1 MLSSC
6 PRPVAN
12 GRYWRGVVIQSG
24 IDNNSLGVNNSTG
37 GGEGHSSG
45 QHFQRTRRRARLP
58 ALSAAWHPVASYA
71 GPLWRGAAGLDAAGL
86 GLSEAGMVQVRSS
99 IFWPRCASDSPS
111 GFVIGWNPHSF
122 LCSIATVAS
131 DMRLDEVERVLAEVA
146 RDPRL
151 QPLMQYCGGPPT
163 VLGVWQHPADAGQ
176 RVPIERSHTA
186 QLWLSLVAEPAEDS
200 SGRFLPSL
208 REVYCCG
215 CRYRTTLQLTLFER
229 GGARCT
235 GPAEPNEG
243 PLDQSGAAQCEA
255 CAAGEEV
262 QSAVERA
269 PSALEYV
276 ARHVRLGPPLA
287 RGRHAPDPMC
297 T

>member
-1 MLSSC
+1 MRYPLPVPSC
-6 PRPVAN
+6 PHWAN
-12 GRYWRGVVIQSG
+12 LRAAELAARRGWDIQS
-24 IDNNSLGVNNSTG
+24 
-37 GGEGHSSG
+37 
-45 QHFQRTRRRARLP
+45 
-58 ALSAAWHPVASYA
+58 WA
-71 GPLWRGAAGLDAAGL
+71 GT
-86 GLSEAGMVQVRSS
+86 SEAGMVQVRSS

-122 LCSIATVAS
+122 LCSIATVVS

-229 GGARCT
+229 GGARST
-235 GPAEPNEG
+235 GPAEPNKG
-243 PLDQSGAAQCEA
+243 PLDRSSPARGEA
-255 CAAGEEV
+255 CAAGEET
-262 QSAVERA
+262 QSAVQPTVERA

-287 RGRHAPDPMC
+287 RGCGPRAPADPMC
-297 T
+297 TWPDVYLTRRCRLAAARRCYTILTTLATLTR

>member
-1 MLSSC
+1 MSVL
-6 PRPVAN
+6 
-12 GRYWRGVVIQSG
+12 
-24 IDNNSLGVNNSTG
+24 
-37 GGEGHSSG
+37 
-45 QHFQRTRRRARLP
+45 
-58 ALSAAWHPVASYA
+58 
-71 GPLWRGAAGLDAAGL
+71 
-86 GLSEAGMVQVRSS
+86 QVRSS

-122 LCSIATVAS
+122 LCSIATVVS

-229 GGARCT
+229 GGACST
-235 GPAEPNEG
+235 GPAEPNKG
-243 PLDQSGAAQCEA
+243 PLDRSSPARGEA
-255 CAAGEEV
+255 CAAGEET
-262 QSAVERA
+262 QSAVQPTVERA

-287 RGRHAPDPMC
+287 RGCSLRPEGAS
-297 T
+297 